1 MLKQLWITVLAMLIA
16 PATWATATYSITTV
30 NYGTV
35 SPAPAYYTTAMQVSG
50 SFTMASRLAPNLT
63 RVDVVG
69 LVTAFSF
76 ADGAGNVI
84 TQANATSRHFT
95 FSTDS
100 SGEITD
106 YDVDLAVTGPPIQTI
121 RLYTSDFGRLSVR
134 YASNTASRNGNPGDF
149 TVSVTADPVSNT
161 SVPTLSEWALV
172 TLAGLMLAGVAWQQR
187 QPRGHF

>member
-35 SPAPAYYTTAMQVSG
+35 SAPPTYYTTAMQVSG

-63 RVDVVG
+63 RVDVIG

-84 TQANATSRHFT
+84 TQANAINPHLT

-100 SGEITD
+100 NGEITD
-106 YDVDLAVTGPPIQTI
+106 YDVDLTVTGPPIQTI

-134 YASNTASRNGNPGDF
+134 YAGNTASRNGNPGNF
-149 TVSVTADPVSNT
+149 TVAVTADPVSTT
-161 SVPTLSEWALV
+161 SVPTLSEWALM
-172 TLAGLMLAGVAWQQR
+172 TLAGLMLAGMAWQR
-187 QPRGHF
+187 RPRRPV